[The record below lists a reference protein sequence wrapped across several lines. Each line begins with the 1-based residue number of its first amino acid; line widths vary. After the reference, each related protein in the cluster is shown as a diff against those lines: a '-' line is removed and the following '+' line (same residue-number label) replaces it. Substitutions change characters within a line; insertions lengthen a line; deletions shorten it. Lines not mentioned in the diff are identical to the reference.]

1 MESPAA
7 HHPYARIA
15 ADLAGTAFANVRFVE
30 ETGSTNADAAARL
43 GHQRDLGSSIVA
55 EHQTDGRGRKGRP
68 WISQPGASLLV
79 TTILPH
85 AIAANDLWGV
95 PFWTALAVRRAL
107 LHVRIPTTLRWP
119 NDLLVAGDGK
129 LAGILC
135 VSRVTGKSAW
145 TACGVGINV
154 RRPPVEVPIEP
165 TPAYC
170 DDVAP
175 VDRAALLAALLREY
189 AASLALLDSPARV
202 ARAWE
207 SAAAIPGARYR
218 LLNDGAT
225 EAFDATAL
233 RLEEGGGLVVERDD
247 GRSETVSLADAR
259 ALR

>member
-1 MESPAA
+1 MFVFVV
-7 HHPYARIA
+7 
-15 ADLAGTAFANVRFVE
+15 AFF
-30 ETGSTNADAAARL
+30 
-43 GHQRDLGSSIVA
+43 
-55 EHQTDGRGRKGRP
+55 
-68 WISQPGASLLV
+68 
-79 TTILPH
+79 
-85 AIAANDLWGV
+85 
-95 PFWTALAVRRAL
+95 
-107 LHVRIPTTLRWP
+107 
-119 NDLLVAGDGK
+119 VAGDGK

-218 LLNDGAT
+218 LLNDGET